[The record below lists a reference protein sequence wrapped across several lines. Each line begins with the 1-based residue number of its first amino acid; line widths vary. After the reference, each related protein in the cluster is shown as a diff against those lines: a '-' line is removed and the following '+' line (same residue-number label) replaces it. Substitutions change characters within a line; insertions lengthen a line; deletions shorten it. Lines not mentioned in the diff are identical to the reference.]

1 MAAIFMMALCGC
13 SNEDVDDL
21 AFDKVDDLSFVSE
34 EIFGTWE
41 LEHCYNPAAGQFSI
55 NKGESIVEFKD
66 GNMINVKSQ
75 SSTYFDE
82 YFLPSGQYSCKVSDD
97 LRIPEE
103 NFVLDVVE
111 TGKENPGRMP
121 FHSFDIRTDGDKLIF
136 NVYAAHESHY
146 PMLHITYTF
155 HKKNKQLKT
164 RHTIPVSSVV
174 GVVPTGDNQIIVEP
188 TDEGLALSN
197 PVNPIDF
204 DNWWWS
210 KVVLSDD
217 CLTLQKKH
225 NYIVRLTM
233 KVPSDGMYQVVLYGS
248 GFTNNS
254 LCQVPVTAGDD
265 FQVIDVDFWSDGHIF
280 FQSGWVVGTTIL
292 KKVEILEK
300 VSGNTV
306 AIKTAKVSKADDTI
320 YNLAGQR
327 VDSSYRGV
335 VIKNGKKFVK

>member
-1 MAAIFMMALCGC
+1 MYMKKKLYFTMAAIFMMALCGC

-103 NFVLDVVE
+103 NFVLEVVE

-210 KVVLSDD
+210 KVVL
-217 CLTLQKKH
+217 
-225 NYIVRLTM
+225 
-233 KVPSDGMYQVVLYGS
+233 YGD

-265 FQVIDVDFWSDGHIF
+265 FQVIDVEFPDFGVDFWSDGHIF
-280 FQSGWVVGTTIL
+280 FQSGWVVGTTVL

>member
-1 MAAIFMMALCGC
+1 MKKKLYFTMAAIFMMALCGC

-103 NFVLDVVE
+103 NFVLEVVE
-111 TGKENPGRMP
+111 TEKENPGRMP

-155 HKKNKQLKT
+155 HKKNK
-164 RHTIPVSSVV
+164 
-174 GVVPTGDNQIIVEP
+174 
-188 TDEGLALSN
+188 
-197 PVNPIDF
+197 
-204 DNWWWS
+204 
-210 KVVLSDD
+210 
-217 CLTLQKKH
+217 
-225 NYIVRLTM
+225 
-233 KVPSDGMYQVVLYGS
+233 
-248 GFTNNS
+248 
-254 LCQVPVTAGDD
+254 
-265 FQVIDVDFWSDGHIF
+265 
-280 FQSGWVVGTTIL
+280 
-292 KKVEILEK
+292 
-300 VSGNTV
+300 
-306 AIKTAKVSKADDTI
+306 
-320 YNLAGQR
+320 
-327 VDSSYRGV
+327 
-335 VIKNGKKFVK
+335 

>member
-1 MAAIFMMALCGC
+1 MYMKKKLYFTMAAIFMMALCGC

-103 NFVLDVVE
+103 YFVLEVVE

-155 HKKNKQLKT
+155 HKKNK
-164 RHTIPVSSVV
+164 
-174 GVVPTGDNQIIVEP
+174 
-188 TDEGLALSN
+188 
-197 PVNPIDF
+197 
-204 DNWWWS
+204 
-210 KVVLSDD
+210 
-217 CLTLQKKH
+217 
-225 NYIVRLTM
+225 
-233 KVPSDGMYQVVLYGS
+233 
-248 GFTNNS
+248 
-254 LCQVPVTAGDD
+254 
-265 FQVIDVDFWSDGHIF
+265 
-280 FQSGWVVGTTIL
+280 
-292 KKVEILEK
+292 
-300 VSGNTV
+300 
-306 AIKTAKVSKADDTI
+306 
-320 YNLAGQR
+320 
-327 VDSSYRGV
+327 
-335 VIKNGKKFVK
+335 